1 MNIGAGRGETKQK
14 NTTLALEGNEP
25 RNHQSCTKK
34 QAGMISLGVCV
45 VPVLRL
51 LNLLLHTQASC
62 VEIGV

>member
-1 MNIGAGRGETKQK
+1 MNVGGGEQNKKT
-14 NTTLALEGNEP
+14 TTLALEENEP

>member
-1 MNIGAGRGETKQK
+1 MNVGCVGGKQ
-14 NTTLALEGNEP
+14 NTTTLALEENE
-25 RNHQSCTKK
+25 RRKHQSCTKK
-34 QAGMISLGVCV
+34 QAGVVSLGVCV